1 MPTPAPAEFI
11 RGPYDG
17 LVIEA
22 DQVERFIGDDAVW
35 KSFDGRLFLLMP
47 SLWDWHRIVEGKADR
62 DGPFDQSYP
71 YEVSIRLGRLKF
83 VYCGLPRFREAMEG
97 REGDA

>member
-1 MPTPAPAEFI
+1 VPTPARAEFI

-17 LVIEA
+17 LVVDV
-22 DQVERFIGDDAVW
+22 DQVERFLGDDTVRE
-35 KSFDGRLFLLMP
+35 SFDNRLFLLMP
-47 SLWDWHRIVEGKADR
+47 PPWDWDRIVEGKADR

-83 VYCGLPRFREAMEG
+83 VYCGLSRFQAAMER
-97 REGDA
+97 REDDT